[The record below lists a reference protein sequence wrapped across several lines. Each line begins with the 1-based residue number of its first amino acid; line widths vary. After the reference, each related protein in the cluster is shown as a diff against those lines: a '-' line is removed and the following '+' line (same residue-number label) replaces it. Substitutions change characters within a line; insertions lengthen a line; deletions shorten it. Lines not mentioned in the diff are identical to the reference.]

1 MNKATTID
9 QELKQYIE
17 LLKEGKEGQKGCAG
31 ENLYNLR
38 NRYRFD
44 AQTSYS
50 DAHKALEKIYDIQ
63 VTSDVF
69 LNPVPDSYEYVDGK
83 KYGVV
88 VDAPEFKIGDEA
100 WSPTLGCAVFV
111 DEENIDHANEE
122 CWAIISCEE
131 AEEPQPKE
139 FEIEVCRTSY
149 AHRTIKVKALDY
161 TEACDLAIEEAGN
174 YEYSENNAEYSAE

>member
-44 AQTSYS
+44 MKTSYS

-63 VTSDVF
+63 VTSDVL
-69 LNPVPDSYEYVDGK
+69 LNPKAERFEEFDGHT
-83 KYGVV
+83 YGVV
-88 VDAPEFKIGDEA
+88 LDCKAFKIGDEV
-100 WSPTLGCAVFV
+100 WNPLSGCPVGV
-111 DEENIDHANEE
+111 HEDNIDYANEE
-122 CWAIISCEE
+122 YWQIVSCEVTPKK
-131 AEEPQPKE
+131 PQPKE

-161 TEACDLAIEEAGN
+161 TEIGRAHV
-174 YEYSENNAEYSAE
+174 